1 MTRED
6 TIKLL
11 KKEEAKMAHLR
22 TDMAETMYERGI
34 GAVLWG
40 ENVFGCADYPLV
52 SDASSLTHEVHGLAM
67 NEHGVICAV
76 IDFPGHTQITGVRNL
91 APEDVGT
98 QLTPDMMLD
107 GGTPEEWGVLHD
119 CFTLALQLLYDRRM
133 EESPQPWC

>member
-76 IDFPGHTQITGVRNL
+76 IDFP
-91 APEDVGT
+91 
-98 QLTPDMMLD
+98 
-107 GGTPEEWGVLHD
+107 
-119 CFTLALQLLYDRRM
+119 
-133 EESPQPWC
+133 

>member
-67 NEHGVICAV
+67 NEHGLICAV
-76 IDFPGHTQITGVRNL
+76 IDFPGHTQITRVRNL

-107 GGTPEEWGVLHD
+107 GGTPEEWGVLYD
-119 CFTLALQLLYDRRM
+119 CFALALQVLYARRL
-133 EESPQPWC
+133 EESPQPWW